1 MRKVLINIWNN
12 LEEYLCGFLLM
23 TIVTLLMVQVV
34 FRYGSGKTIA
44 WIEEV
49 TRFAFL
55 YLVYLAASG
64 VAAKNLHIRV
74 TAQLK
79 LLPRWLQAALLF
91 STDLI
96 WLGFCVIT
104 AWVGLEFVLNMSN
117 RPMISGALMLDMRY
131 VYFSVPLAFT
141 LQSIRLIERW
151 WRILTK
157 RETLVV
163 PSEEVF

>member
-1 MRKVLINIWNN
+1 MRKALIHIWNN
-12 LEEYLCGFLLM
+12 LEEYLCGTLLM
-23 TIVTLLMVQVV
+23 AIVTLLMVQVV
-34 FRYGSGKTIA
+34 FRYGSGKTVA

-55 YLVYLAASG
+55 YLVYLAASC
-64 VAAKNLHIRV
+64 VTAKNLHIRV

-79 LLPRWLQAALLF
+79 LLPRRVQIGLLAFTDAVWLAF
-91 STDLI
+91 CLI
-96 WLGFCVIT
+96 TV
-104 AWVGLEFVLNMSN
+104 WVGVQFLLKMQS

-131 VYFSVPLAFT
+131 VYFSVPFAFT

-151 WRILTK
+151 WRILTG
-157 RETLVV
+157 RDAIVV

>member
-1 MRKVLINIWNN
+1 MPIVKKIWDN
-12 LEEYLCGFLLM
+12 LEEYICGALLM

-34 FRYGSGKTIA
+34 FRYGSGKTVA

-49 TRFAFL
+49 SRFAFL
-55 YLVYLAASG
+55 YLVYLAASCVTG
-64 VAAKNLHIRV
+64 KNLHIRV

-79 LLPRWLQAALLF
+79 LLPRWMQISLLAF
-91 STDLI
+91 TDAI
-96 WLGFCVIT
+96 WLIFCVIT
-104 AWVGLEFVLNMSN
+104 AWLGVEFLISMQD

-131 VYFSVPLAFT
+131 VYFSVPFAFT

-151 WRILTK
+151 WRICTK

>member
-1 MRKVLINIWNN
+1 MQKLLYKLWSN
-12 LEEYLCGFLLM
+12 LEEYLCGALLM

-55 YLVYLAASG
+55 YLVYLAASC
-64 VAAKNLHIRV
+64 VTAKNLHIRV

-79 LLPRWLQAALLF
+79 LLPRWVQVGLLAL
-91 STDLI
+91 TDLI
-96 WLGFCVIT
+96 WLGFCLIT
-104 AWVGLEFVLNMSN
+104 VWVGIEFVMRMQN

-131 VYFSVPLAFT
+131 VYFSVPFAFA
-141 LQSIRLIERW
+141 LQSIRLVERW
-151 WRILTK
+151 WRILTG
-157 RETLVV
+157 RDTVTI

>member
-1 MRKVLINIWNN
+1 MFKALKNIWEN

-23 TIVTLLMVQVV
+23 AIVTLLMVQVV

-55 YLVYLAASG
+55 YLVYLAASS
-64 VAAKNLHIRV
+64 VAGKNLHIRV

-79 LLPRWLQAALLF
+79 LLPRWLQAVLLF
-91 STDLI
+91 LTDMI
-96 WLGFCVIT
+96 WLGFCIIT
-104 AWVGLEFVLNMSN
+104 AKVGYEFVANMATK
-117 RPMISGALMLDMRY
+117 PMISGALELDMRY
-131 VYFSVPLAFT
+131 VYFSVPFAFT
-141 LQSIRLIERW
+141 LQSIRLVERW
-151 WRILTK
+151 VKIFTK
-157 RETLVV
+157 QQELVV